1 VACGVRQRK
10 RGRAAIE
17 GLEIEG
23 RTMTA
28 VETPTRRRGSP
39 TWEIAHL
46 YPNQGA
52 WTDDEYLALNS
63 NRLVEFSDGVLEVL
77 PMPTEQH
84 QLIVLFLYR
93 VLFAFVTARQLGT
106 VLTAPLRVRLWEGKF
121 REPDVVFLLT
131 QHADRRGNQYWRGA
145 DLAIEVVSEDDPDR
159 DLVSKRAEYARA
171 GISEYWIVDLRDQT
185 VTVLSLNSE
194 TGDYAVAGRYASG
207 GAARSVIL
215 EGFSVDVGEVFSQD

>member
-1 VACGVRQRK
+1 
-10 RGRAAIE
+10 
-17 GLEIEG
+17 
-23 RTMTA
+23 MTA

>member
-1 VACGVRQRK
+1 
-10 RGRAAIE
+10 
-17 GLEIEG
+17 
-23 RTMTA
+23 MTA
-28 VETPTRRRGSP
+28 VETQTRRRGSP

-121 REPDVVFLLT
+121 REPDVVFLLA

-145 DLAIEVVSEDDPDR
+145 DLAIEVVSEDDPVR

-171 GISEYWIVDLRDQT
+171 GISEYWIVDPRDQT
-185 VTVLSLNSE
+185 IAVLSLDPA
-194 TGDYAVAGRYASG
+194 TGGYSVAGRYASG
-207 GAARSVIL
+207 EAARSVLL
-215 EGFSVDVGEVFSQD
+215 EGFSVEVGEVFSQN